1 MSEVLDE
8 LALLGPTAWGE
19 PCGTALL
26 KHTAED
32 FQVNEVLDIPLSGS
46 GEHLWLWVEKRNL
59 NTEEAARRIARA
71 AGVPLKAISY
81 AGLKDRQALTRQ
93 WFSLHL
99 PGKADPDLAAAEG
112 DDLRILERTRHSR
125 KLQRGAHAANGFI
138 IRLTA
143 LQADR
148 AALEERLG
156 QIAAGGV
163 PNYFGLQRFGFDGGN
178 LHEARH
184 WAAQGSLPEQRNRRS
199 RVLSA
204 ARSHLFNRVLAARVA
219 EGSWNRARP
228 GDLLA
233 FTDSRSHFLAGEAE
247 CADPRLAALDL
258 HPTGPLF
265 GRGEPSTAGATLA
278 LEQQVR
284 NEHAA
289 LVNWLANADLEQE
302 RRILRLPIGD
312 LAWHYH
318 GTDTLQ
324 LEFVLPAGCFATVVV
339 RELVRLMPNGP
350 TETPCAY

>member
-1 MSEVLDE
+1 MSELLDE

-19 PCGTALL
+19 PCGSAVL

-99 PGKADPDLAAAEG
+99 PGKSDPDLAAAEG
-112 DDLRILERTRHSR
+112 DDLRILERIRHSR

-143 LQADR
+143 LQADC
-148 AALEERLG
+148 AALEQRLR
-156 QIAAGGV
+156 QIAEGGV

-184 WAAQGSLPEQRNRRS
+184 WAGQGSLPEQRNRRS

-204 ARSHLFNRVLAARVA
+204 ARSYLFNRTLALRVA
-219 EGSWNRARP
+219 EGSWNRALP

-265 GRGEPSTAGATLA
+265 GRGELRSGGAPLA
-278 LEQQVR
+278 LENGVQAS
-284 NEHAA
+284 EAS

-302 RRILRLPIGD
+302 RRILRLPIAG
-312 LAWHYH
+312 LAWHYL

-339 RELVRLMPNGP
+339 RELVRLLPSGT